1 MNLKKN
7 TLFTRADVGQIKALG
22 LSLRDVERQLAVYAK
37 GPSHLKLNRPCTLGD
52 GILSV
57 TPSQRKKLIA
67 LYEAEAVRH
76 KMLKFV
82 PASGAASRMF
92 AQWFAAAEKGS
103 FGSRASDKSFCRDL
117 NKMPFVSLLEQHE
130 SASRHLQQKSVA
142 GLLGHILT
150 EEGLHY
156 GWLPKALIHFHAYPE
171 GETRTAIEEHLVE
184 AASFIR
190 DPRGRCYLHVTLS
203 EEHIQIVKARIREVK
218 KKYED
223 RFQVRVKVD
232 HSVQSPSTNIIA
244 VNEDL
249 TPFRNGEGRL
259 VFRPGGHGA
268 LLQNLGALDADFIF
282 VKNIDNIVPD
292 NLLKKILPYKKMLGG
307 LALSLQQT
315 VFAMLRKLEK
325 TGVAAETIDASAQ
338 FCRESL
344 NLVFAPGFERMTPA
358 QKKKKLISVLNRPLR
373 VCGMVRNEGEPGGGP
388 FWVDEKDGTQ
398 TLQIV
403 ESAHVNMNDSGQ
415 QAVWRRAAYF
425 NPVDM
430 VCCIKNHS
438 GGRFDLKKFVDP
450 EGYLISSKTDKGRRL
465 LAQELPGLWNG
476 SMAYWNTVF
485 VELPIAVF
493 NPVKTVYDLLRP
505 QHTAGRKKRV
515 K

>member
-1 MNLKKN
+1 MKN
-7 TLFTRADVGQIKALG
+7 DNIFTREDLKQIRALG
-22 LSLRDVERQLAVYAK
+22 LSLRDVEKQLAVYAK

-52 GILSV
+52 GIMSV
-57 TPSQRKKLIA
+57 TPEQRKKIVL
-67 LYEAEAVRH
+67 LYESEAARR
-76 KMLKFV
+76 KLLKFV

-92 AQWFAAAEKGS
+92 AQWFAASEKGS
-103 FGSRASDKSFCRDL
+103 FGDRAADHSFHRDL
-117 NKMPFVSLLEQHE
+117 KKMPFISLIEQHT
-130 SASRHLQQKSVA
+130 AAGRHLKQKNIS
-142 GLLGHILT
+142 GLLAHILT

-156 GWLPKALIHFHAYPE
+156 GWLPKAMIHFHAYPE
-171 GETRTAIEEHLVE
+171 GEMRTAIEEHLVE

-190 DPRGRCYLHVTLS
+190 DTRGRCHLHVTLS
-203 EEHIQIVKARIREVK
+203 EEHIQKVKAKIRDVR

-223 RFQVRVKVD
+223 RFQIRVKVD

-249 TPFRNGEGRL
+249 TPFRNGDGRL

-282 VKNIDNIVPD
+282 VKNIDNVVPD

-307 LALSLQQT
+307 LALSLQQS
-315 VFAMLRKLEK
+315 VFAVLRELEK
-325 TGVAAETIDASAQ
+325 TGVAAETIDVCAQ

-344 NLVFAPGFERMTPA
+344 NCVFAPEFERMTPA

-388 FWVDEKDGTQ
+388 FWVDEQDGTQ

-403 ESAHVNMNDSGQ
+403 ESAHVNMKDSSQ
-415 QAVWRRAAYF
+415 QAIWRHAAYF

-430 VCCIKNHS
+430 VCCIKNYA
-438 GGRFDLKKFVDP
+438 GEPFDLKKFVDP
-450 EGYLISSKTDKGRRL
+450 EAYLISSKTDKGRKL

-476 SMAYWNTVF
+476 SMARWNTVF
-485 VELPIAVF
+485 VELPITVF

-505 QHTAGRKKRV
+505 QHTAGRKKRA

>member
-1 MNLKKN
+1 MKKETKFTSQDLK
-7 TLFTRADVGQIKALG
+7 QIKEMG
-22 LSLRDVERQLAVYAK
+22 LTRRDVEEQLAIYAK
-37 GPSHLKLNRPCTLGD
+37 GPGHLKLNRPCTPGD

-57 TPSQRKKLIA
+57 APPQRRKLINR
-67 LYEAEAVRH
+67 YEADAARY
-76 KMLKFV
+76 KLLKFV

-103 FGSRASDKSFCRDL
+103 FGDLSADQSFHRDL
-117 NKMPFVSLLEQHE
+117 KKMPFFPLIQKHSV
-130 SASRHLQQKSVA
+130 AARHLKQKNIS
-142 GLLGHILT
+142 GLLDYILT

-171 GETRTAIEEHLVE
+171 GELRTAIEEHLVE
-184 AASFIR
+184 TASLIS

-203 EEHIQIVKARIREVK
+203 EEHIQKVKTKIRDVK

-223 RFQVRVKVD
+223 GFQIRVNVE

-249 TPFRNGEGRL
+249 TPFRDGDGRL

-268 LLQNLGALDADFIF
+268 LLQNLGGLDADFIF
-282 VKNIDNIVPD
+282 VKNIDNIVPE
-292 NLLKKILPYKKMLGG
+292 NILKRVLPYKKMLGG
-307 LALSLQQT
+307 LAFFLQQT
-315 VFAMLRKLEK
+315 VFAMLREIKK
-325 TGVAAETIDASAQ
+325 DNVAKEAIDASAQ

-344 NLVFAPGFERMTPA
+344 NIVFAPGYERMTPL
-358 QKKKKLISVLNRPLR
+358 QKKKKIMAILDRPLR

-388 FWVDEKDGTQ
+388 FWVEEQDKTQ

-403 ESAHVNMNDSGQ
+403 ESAHVDMKDSSQ
-415 QAVWRRAAYF
+415 QAIWRQAAYF

-430 VCCIKNHS
+430 VCCIKNYE
-438 GGRFDLKKFVDP
+438 GRRFELKKFVDP
-450 EGYLISSKTDKGRRL
+450 KAYLISSKTDKGRKL

-476 SMAYWNTVF
+476 SMSRWNTVF